1 MTTKICNQCNTKK
14 PLTDFHKAKTK
25 DGIMSRCKVCYN
37 QRHLD
42 KSARVVRDPNG
53 DVMEE
58 NKLTRHENALIREFL
73 TKREKE
79 SKCKSANN
87 TL

>member
-1 MTTKICNQCNTKK
+1 MTKICSACNVEK
-14 PLTDFHKAKTK
+14 PQTEFHKDKTK
-25 DGIMSRCKVCYN
+25 DGKMSRCRACYN